1 MSGYIGTTP
10 VPQATQHREAFTAN
24 ADQTT
29 FATAGYTVGFIDVW
43 LNGVKLA
50 AADVT
55 VTNGS
60 DIVLASAAAA
70 NDIIEYVA
78 FVPFNAANQTFTGA
92 TVINSL
98 NINSDGATVTGIKDE
113 DNMASNDANKLAT
126 QQSIKAYVDSTV
138 AATNE
143 VVEDTTPQLGG
154 DLASNGNDILMA
166 DNDKAIFG
174 AGSDLQIYHDGS
186 NSLISEAGTGGL
198 KILSGDVYIRN
209 PSDADMIHATSGGAV
224 TLYHNANAKLATTST
239 GIDVTG
245 TVTATT
251 LHASSTASTSNSIRI
266 SNSEGSFEARVDAG
280 EFYLYDVNDNR
291 IPFLINSSGQTG
303 LGTTDPRH
311 ILDIEASTT
320 GAIPTNADMGAS
332 NENDNYFS
340 FHNSSNSA
348 TFSGLSLETRTSGAS
363 KWLIANEWKDT
374 YLGDLVFRV
383 RDGGSSSSEAMRID
397 SSGNVGIGT
406 SSPRRQLHLH
416 NTASAT
422 TKFMITNGATGE
434 SNDSQGFQIGIDSSG
449 NAVLENRENTNLT
462 LSTNDV
468 TRLSITNTGYISMA
482 GAADVRLTLGS
493 QGTEGNN
500 DANWVRGNGTSL
512 SYNAASANHIWEI
525 GGAEKMR
532 MDSSGRVGIANDTP
546 GDFSSAAD
554 DLVIGNSSQSSGI
567 TIRSGTT
574 ANGNIFFSDGTTGN
588 EAYRGYVQYAH
599 NGDILRLGTAAA
611 DRIVVDG
618 SGAVT
623 MPYQPAFSVHKNG
636 TDQSNFALNTDVV
649 VTWTHSR
656 FDQNSDFDFV
666 NGRFTAPVTG
676 KYQLN
681 ANILLDNIDAAAD
694 YIIVFLATSNKNYRF
709 IFDPDL
715 YGDKAYWSVAISV
728 LADMDANDN
737 VSVKVNQGG
746 GTQQTDID
754 GSSDYT
760 TFSGYLVA

>member
-1 MSGYIGTTP
+1 
-10 VPQATQHREAFTAN
+10 
-24 ADQTT
+24 
-29 FATAGYTVGFIDVW
+29 
-43 LNGVKLA
+43 
-50 AADVT
+50 
-55 VTNGS
+55 
-60 DIVLASAAAA
+60 
-70 NDIIEYVA
+70 
-78 FVPFNAANQTFTGA
+78 
-92 TVINSL
+92 
-98 NINSDGATVTGIKDE
+98 
-113 DNMASNDANKLAT
+113 
-126 QQSIKAYVDSTV
+126 
-138 AATNE
+138 
-143 VVEDTTPQLGG
+143 
-154 DLASNGNDILMA
+154 
-166 DNDKAIFG
+166 
-174 AGSDLQIYHDGS
+174 
-186 NSLISEAGTGGL
+186 
-198 KILSGDVYIRN
+198 
-209 PSDADMIHATSGGAV
+209 
-224 TLYHNANAKLATTST
+224 
-239 GIDVTG
+239 
-245 TVTATT
+245 
-251 LHASSTASTSNSIRI
+251 
-266 SNSEGSFEARVDAG
+266 
-280 EFYLYDVNDNR
+280 
-291 IPFLINSSGQTG
+291 
-303 LGTTDPRH
+303 
-311 ILDIEASTT
+311 
-320 GAIPTNADMGAS
+320 
-332 NENDNYFS
+332 
-340 FHNSSNSA
+340 
-348 TFSGLSLETRTSGAS
+348 
-363 KWLIANEWKDT
+363 
-374 YLGDLVFRV
+374 
-383 RDGGSSSSEAMRID
+383 
-397 SSGNVGIGT
+397 
-406 SSPRRQLHLH
+406 
-416 NTASAT
+416 
-422 TKFMITNGATGE
+422 MITNGATGE